1 MGFKDNLK
9 KRKDGSFILKSKTKT
24 HKDGEC
30 TECGFNENDSGL
42 GGLFQYKAKDVELV
56 RYRVEEHL
64 TFYSDTKSCKIDWCT
79 KCKQLKQYVY
89 ELKDSKSK
97 RGWFK

>member
-42 GGLFQYKAKDVELV
+42 GGLFQYK
-56 RYRVEEHL
+56 
-64 TFYSDTKSCKIDWCT
+64 S
-79 KCKQLKQYVY
+79 
-89 ELKDSKSK
+89 
-97 RGWFK
+97 